1 MLEDVASM
9 LVDPVRHSIPVPKLI
24 RTRYGIVVIGTE
36 TTAMASEVLNCDINN
51 IRVAGCIHIDSLNLS
66 LKYSTYT
73 TITATNC
80 DSYSWAISGQT
91 YTASGTYIKDRKS
104 VV

>member
-1 MLEDVASM
+1 MTATMLEDVASM

-51 IRVAGCIHIDSLNLS
+51 IRVAGCIHIDSTQIMAMERRNKDYHLISSIGLLNE
-66 LKYSTYT
+66 
-73 TITATNC
+73 
-80 DSYSWAISGQT
+80 
-91 YTASGTYIKDRKS
+91 
-104 VV
+104 